1 MAMSACATMSNN
13 THPTLLNTVEA
24 ERHEEMK
31 LLASELLVS
40 PTSISIEGLRVEPK
54 LTKQ

>member
-1 MAMSACATMSNN
+1 MAMSACATMSSS

-24 ERHEEMK
+24 ERQEEMK

-40 PTSISIEGLRVEPK
+40 PTSISIEGLRVDPK